1 MQNLKEQICREVYTE
16 VWYEVRNEVGH
27 EVGHEVWNDEL
38 EWEVYEVWNKVRNGE

>member
-16 VWYEVRNEVGH
+16 VWYEVRELYTEV
-27 EVGHEVWNDEL
+27 VYEVWNDEL